1 MPHSASV
8 NFLVGAGLCV
18 DAGLPDSVALAK
30 KLKDYL
36 EAQSSD
42 GAAEESKVQIALLY
56 FLIGGIRYQWA
67 RLGHDPDEAIN
78 IEQIATAALRLR
90 HRGSDPLAPYVA
102 SWSEK
107 ILEFEGGSEG
117 IFGRFSELIFARL
130 KEWLATPPREKIEY
144 INRLGDLHDNKVRVT
159 IFSLNYDLVV
169 ETAFANAGRKLVN
182 GFSNGRWDPKSFE
195 NLSPVALYK
204 LHGSLDWVD
213 DEMYGICSLAF
224 DRHPKAEDFEA
235 NTLPLLIFGTD
246 AKLSGK
252 DPFLTLVHAFSE
264 HLRVANVLVAVG
276 YSFTDVYVN
285 EIVEQRMRDN
295 LSLKLIIVSPH
306 AERIKRASA
315 FLDNNPRVLALES
328 LALDA
333 LNNGV
338 VRDAVMKAIQET
350 KQEIPF

>member
-1 MPHSASV
+1 MPRSVNV

-18 DAGLPDSVALAK
+18 DAGLPHSVELAER
-30 KLKDYL
+30 LKGYL
-36 EAQSSD
+36 EEQSRN
-42 GAAEESKVQIALLY
+42 GAADDSKIQIALLY

-107 ILEFEGGSEG
+107 ILEFEGNSEG
-117 IFGRFSELIFARL
+117 VFGRFSELIFARL
-130 KEWLATPPREKIEY
+130 KEWLATPQRSRIEY
-144 INRLGDLHDNKVRVT
+144 INRLADLHDSKVRVS

-169 ETAFANAGRKLVN
+169 ETAFTNAERKFVN
-182 GFSNGRWDPKSFE
+182 GFNNGRWDPNLFE
-195 NLSPVALYK
+195 ESSAICLYK

-213 DEMYGICSLAF
+213 DEMYGICSLEF

-235 NTLPLLIFGTD
+235 NALPLLIFGTD

-264 HLRVANVLVAVG
+264 HLRVANVLVAIG
-276 YSFTDVYVN
+276 YGFTDVYVN
-285 EIVEQRMRDN
+285 EIVDQRMRDN

-306 AERIKRASA
+306 AERIKKASP

-328 LALDA
+328 SALDA

-338 VRDAVMKAIQET
+338 VRDAVVRTIREA

>member
-1 MPHSASV
+1 MAHSGNV
-8 NFLVGAGLCV
+8 NFLIGAGLCV
-18 DAGLPDSVALAK
+18 DAGLPHSVALAK
-30 KLKDYL
+30 KLKSYL
-36 EAQSSD
+36 EEQSRNDASED
-42 GAAEESKVQIALLY
+42 SKIQIALLY

-67 RLGHDPDEAIN
+67 RLGQDPDDAIN
-78 IEQIATAALRLR
+78 IEQIATAALSLR
-90 HRGSDPLAPYVA
+90 RRGSDPLAPYVA

-107 ILEFEGGSEG
+107 ILEFEENSQGV
-117 IFGRFSELIFARL
+117 FARFSELIFARL
-130 KEWLATPPREKIEY
+130 KEWLATPTRERIEY
-144 INRLGDLHDNKVRVT
+144 VNRLADLHDNKVCVS

-169 ETAFANAGRKLVN
+169 ETAFANAGRKVVN
-182 GFSNGRWDPKSFE
+182 GFSNGRWDPKLFDDPSA
-195 NLSPVALYK
+195 VCLYK

-235 NTLPLLIFGTD
+235 NALPLLIFGTD

-264 HLRVANVLVAVG
+264 HLRVANVLVAIG
-276 YSFTDVYVN
+276 YGFTDAYVN

-306 AERIKRASA
+306 AKRIRNASP
-315 FLDNNPRVLALES
+315 FLDNNPRVLTLES
-328 LALDA
+328 TALDA
-333 LNNGV
+333 LNNGS
-338 VRDAVMKAIQET
+338 VRDAVVRAIRQA